1 LRQYLLLCVLA
12 MCAFNASAQFPFS
25 PFPFFG
31 QPKPRFG
38 LGMISNFV
46 APSPDESPEAARE
59 FCVQTAV
66 SALMRFDDFLVAS
79 TSSIL
84 PSSPISPQELPSV
97 FPAFPGLKHSPS
109 TYNLKMNECVRGDSA
124 EGAVTVDMP
133 LFGHLYTGLMACKQ
147 IYGRERIADH
157 ELCVTAIAAHQVR

>member
-1 LRQYLLLCVLA
+1 MRQYLLLCVLA
-12 MCAFNASAQFPFS
+12 MCAFNASAGFPFS
-25 PFPFFG
+25 ISLFG

-97 FPAFPGLKHSPS
+97 FLHFLG
-109 TYNLKMNECVRGDSA
+109 
-124 EGAVTVDMP
+124 
-133 LFGHLYTGLMACKQ
+133 
-147 IYGRERIADH
+147 
-157 ELCVTAIAAHQVR
+157 